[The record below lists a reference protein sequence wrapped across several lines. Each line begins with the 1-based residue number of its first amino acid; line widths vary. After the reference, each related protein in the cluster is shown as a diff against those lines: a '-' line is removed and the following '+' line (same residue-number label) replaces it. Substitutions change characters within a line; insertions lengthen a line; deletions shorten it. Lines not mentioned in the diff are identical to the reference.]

1 MLLVDGLEPAC
12 QADSVALFLGA
23 TVMPDGEDAE
33 ALRERS
39 ARAAEKIAALG
50 EMTGGIVH
58 DFRNI
63 LAAIESGLTQAEHH
77 LADPVQLRFC
87 LAALHEGV
95 ARGLKMTTQLL
106 SFTKGQECEP
116 GAADVNELLR
126 KLEIL
131 MRFGAGPGIGV
142 SLDLAGGLS
151 DCRVDPGQFN
161 AAILNL
167 VINARDAMPGGGTL
181 QVSTTEITASA
192 ASEDAKSY
200 VRVRVKDTGYG
211 MSPETKQHIFEPYF
225 TTKGEAGT
233 GLGMPQVHTLMNLVG
248 GYISIE
254 SSVGTGT
261 AFDLYFPVSEE
272 TPRPGTTLWRQVD
285 RWVNEGGAFADRMP
299 TPVHGAGATRVKAN
313 PAGPDER

>member
-1 MLLVDGLEPAC
+1 MSLVDGLEPAC
-12 QADSVALFLGA
+12 QPDPVALFLGA
-23 TVMPDGEDAE
+23 AIMPDGEDSE
-33 ALRERS
+33 APRERS

-63 LAAIESGLTQAEHH
+63 LAAIDSGLRQAEHH

-87 LAALHEGV
+87 LAALHEGA

-106 SFTKGQECEP
+106 TFTKGQECEP
-116 GAADVNELLR
+116 GNADVNELLR

-131 MRFGAGPGIGV
+131 MRFAAGPGIRV
-142 SLDLAGGLS
+142 SLDLARDLS

-192 ASEDAKSY
+192 ASEDAQRY
-200 VRVRVKDTGYG
+200 VRVRVKDNGYG
-211 MSPETKQHIFEPYF
+211 MSLETKQHIFEPYF

-233 GLGMPQVHTLMNLVG
+233 GLGMPQVHALMNLVG

-261 AFDLYFPVSEE
+261 AFDLYFPVPEE
-272 TPRPGTTLWRQVD
+272 TPRPGTPLWRQVD
-285 RWVNEGGAFADRMP
+285 RWVNEGGAVGDRMP
-299 TPVHGAGATRVKAN
+299 TPVRSAGANTVKGNPRRTR
-313 PAGPDER
+313 